1 MADGSFRQARLVGGL
16 SRYDD
21 CVIGRVADTIGR
33 MANSDRMSSLT
44 RVVRVYVL
52 VVLATIA
59 ALIIMS
65 VAPPRLATEAA
76 WGHAVIV
83 AVFAVL
89 LPLRMRSARAG
100 NRGGLLAV
108 GVISAVLLLVNVVE
122 ILIPGFL
129 PTWMRIEMIGIAALM
144 AVSVAL
150 VVKIAAPRH

>member
-1 MADGSFRQARLVGGL
+1 
-16 SRYDD
+16 
-21 CVIGRVADTIGR
+21 

-59 ALIIMS
+59 ALIILTVVS
-65 VAPPRLATEAA
+65 PRLATEAA

-100 NRGGLLAV
+100 NRGWLLAV

-144 AVSVAL
+144 AFSVAL